1 MRARVLAVA
10 AILVGAAAPV
20 SAQQLSITPFIG
32 QMIPLNTMVMDTAG
46 GVYYKTT
53 AHTIYGL
60 RISKEMS
67 PSLALQLQG
76 GIGKGGFEAIAG
88 SAPIELESSVY
99 FADLRLRLR
108 IAGSDATNLGVIG
121 GAGWTQ
127 FKNGLFDTAHA
138 QNSANKLAGKFTGV
152 VGLGMKAH
160 LTGDASFTA
169 DLTDRIHAQPVEAP
183 GLSGNVIEPT
193 QHDLTMSFGLNF
205 PLGH

>member
-1 MRARVLAVA
+1 MRSKVLLTALLLAGTATTARA
-10 AILVGAAAPV
+10 
-20 SAQQLSITPFIG
+20 QLSITPFVG

-46 GVYYKTT
+46 GTYYKTT

-60 RISKEMS
+60 RVTKQMS

-76 GIGKGGFEAIAG
+76 GVGKGGFEAIAG
-88 SAPIELESSVY
+88 STPIQLESSVY
-99 FADLRLRLR
+99 FADVRVRFR
-108 IAGSDATNLGVIG
+108 IAGSDANNLGLIG

-127 FKNGLFDTAHA
+127 FKNGLFDTAHE
-138 QNSANKLAGKFTGV
+138 QNSANKLAGKFTGI

-183 GLSGNVIEPT
+183 GLAGSVIEPT

-205 PLGH
+205 PLGN